1 MSVTDV
7 NYDQAMGRW
16 EPDAAGRL
24 HQAALDLFEER
35 GFEQT
40 TVAAISERAGVTE
53 RTFFRHYADKR
64 EVLFGLTEPLR
75 SRIADTA
82 AAAPPDAAPL
92 DVVAATLEAVGADL
106 NDRRAHAARRNA
118 VITATPELRERDLVK
133 MAALAGVL
141 ADALRARGVPDL
153 EARLAADTGIAVF
166 KIAFERWLTGPGP
179 GDLPACIRDVLA
191 ANRTLTAGR

>member
-24 HQAALDLFEER
+24 QKAALDLFEER

-82 AAAPPDAAPL
+82 AAAPPEATPL
-92 DVVAATLEAVGADL
+92 DVV
-106 NDRRAHAARRNA
+106 AARRNA

-179 GDLPACIRDVLA
+179 DDLPACIRDVLA
-191 ANRTLTAGR
+191 ANRALTAGR